1 MNIMIRFARNTDLMQ
16 ISEIHIINQKKAYR
30 GIFDEL
36 YLKGLTVE
44 DAYTEWTKYYRKA
57 DRRILVY
64 EIEGEIVGFAGVKF
78 FEGKKDCGLLDY
90 LHTKEEY
97 RNRGIGTELLRAA
110 CLMLLSEE
118 IHNMEI
124 FCVEG
129 NNNAKKFYENMGAI
143 FNGFKIRTYTSV
155 ETISNRFIIK
165 DIGRV
170 CPANEQG
177 EYSLNNDY
185 NLLVQYVKG
194 EYILFGA
201 GEYAEKFFEQFGEV
215 NRPQLIFDNNVR
227 LHKLRIN
234 GVEIAAPR
242 LTSYNVIVTCPYTMD
257 IEEQLHELGYQ
268 KIAFFCPWHQYI

>member
-1 MNIMIRFARNTDLMQ
+1 MQ
-16 ISEIHIINQKKAYR
+16 ISEIHIINQKKTYR

-44 DAYTEWTKYYRKA
+44 DAYTKWIKYYRKA

-90 LHTKEEY
+90 LNTKEEY

-177 EYSLNNDY
+177 KYSLNNDY

-242 LTSYNVIVTCPYTMD
+242 LTSYNVIVTCSYTMD

>member
-1 MNIMIRFARNTDLMQ
+1 MIRFARNTDLMQ

-90 LHTKEEY
+90 LHIKEEY

-110 CLMLLSEE
+110 CSMLLSEE
-118 IHNMEI
+118 LHNMEI

-177 EYSLNNDY
+177 KYSLNNDY

-194 EYILFGA
+194 DYILFGA

-268 KIAFFCPWHQYI
+268 KSAFFCPWHQYI